1 MVRKPLVIVFLI
13 FALGVGIGLVVNFQR
28 APRPVAPVERAAKPA
43 EPDVMAEDLEL
54 VQGSEGKELWRVR
67 AKSAKYSLDQRIVQV
82 LRPQL
87 SAYVGPDRQ
96 EVFIRSDTGEVNQA
110 GNTLT
115 LRDNISGR
123 FGEFALT
130 SDVFDYIG
138 AMKKAYFKGRVVV
151 TRPDFTVN
159 ATTVEVDLDTH
170 ELTAAGGVVAEFI
183 PAAQGPVKKGKRP

>member
-1 MVRKPLVIVFLI
+1 MVRKPMFFLVLI
-13 FALGVGIGLVVNFQR
+13 FTLGVGIGLVFNLQR
-28 APRPVAPVERAAKPA
+28 ETKPTTAERPAVRQT
-43 EPDVMAEDLEL
+43 EPDVTAEDLEL
-54 VQGSEGKELWRVR
+54 VQGSDGKELWRVR
-67 AKSAKYSLDQRIVQV
+67 AKSAQYSLDQRIVQV

-87 SAYVGPDRQ
+87 SAYVGPNHE

-138 AMKKAYFKGRVVV
+138 AMKKAYFKGRVVI
-151 TRPDFTVN
+151 TRPDFMVN
-159 ATTVEVDLDTH
+159 ATTVEINLDTR
-170 ELTAAGGVVAEFI
+170 ELTAAGGVSAELVPATLGVA
-183 PAAQGPVKKGKRP
+183 AKGKK